1 MKKNE
6 IKNETMNERSVK
18 YTTFVG
24 GNHVLD
30 IDKGILPSSLL

>member
-1 MKKNE
+1 MKNE

-24 GNHVLD
+24 RNHVLD
-30 IDKGILPSSLL
+30 IDEGILSSSLL